1 MEEIQKKIRCAE
13 KNSRIYPAKL
23 REISGMPERLYYIGR
38 FPENDRPSAAIVG
51 ARLCSTYGRIQAF
64 RYGKFLSEHGVQV
77 IVHHSDSFAATL
89 VPYMIDMGIDIW
101 QGVMNSNNIPEL
113 IKQYGGQIS
122 FMGGIESAKVDY
134 PGWTMEDVER
144 ETAKACQENGKLY
157 YIPGTTIGGPMS
169 IFPGVYQAVSE
180 EIDKQS
186 KICFK

>member
-77 IVHHSDSFAATL
+77 ISGMAA
-89 VPYMIDMGIDIW
+89 GIDAESHKGALEGGTPTFAVLGN
-101 QGVMNSNNIPEL
+101 GVDICYPSSSRSIYRRIP
-113 IKQYGGQIS
+113 
-122 FMGGIESAKVDY
+122 
-134 PGWTMEDVER
+134 
-144 ETAKACQENGKLY
+144 QENGGIISEY
-157 YIPGTTIGGPMS
+157 EPGTRGRAYH
-169 IFPGVYQAVSE
+169 FPARNPDQKSVV
-180 EIDKQS
+180 
-186 KICFK
+186 